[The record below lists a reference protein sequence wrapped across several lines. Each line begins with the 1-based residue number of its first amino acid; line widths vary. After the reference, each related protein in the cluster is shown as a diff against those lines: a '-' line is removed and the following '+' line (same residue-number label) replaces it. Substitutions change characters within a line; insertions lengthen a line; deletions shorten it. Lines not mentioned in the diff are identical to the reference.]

1 MDVHMS
7 NKGCL
12 DRSFWRD
19 RRVLIT
25 GHTGFK
31 GSWLTLLLLQLG
43 AQVWGYALPPEA
55 HPALFVALGFEQ
67 GKASALDGTLH
78 HQVGDINDQDTL
90 AQYVQTVQ
98 PEVVF
103 HLAAQPLVRQSY
115 VDPLGTWNTNVLGSL
130 RVLAA
135 LQSLSHTCAVVMVT
149 TDKVYENREWL
160 YGYRETD
167 ALGGRDPYS
176 ASKAAM
182 ELAVAS
188 WRSSFCGDAPHQNPH
203 LAIATARA
211 GNVIGGGDWAVD
223 RILPDA
229 IRALAREQ
237 PIPVRNPE
245 ATRPWQ
251 HVIEPLS
258 GYLLLAQNLYHYQ
271 TSGAVR
277 PNPYAQAFN
286 FGPPAE
292 SNRSVQN
299 LVETLLLYWPGQWV
313 AQPREQAPHEA
324 GLLHLVSD
332 LARQQLGWRPQW
344 NFATTMERTVGWYR
358 QVHTGAKVLECCL
371 DDWQAYALGGPHG

>member
-1 MDVHMS
+1 MHAQIA
-7 NKGCL
+7 NKGRL
-12 DRSFWRD
+12 DKNFWRG

-31 GSWLTLLLLQLG
+31 GSWLTSLLLQLG

-55 HPALFVALGFEQ
+55 QPALFTALGFER
-67 GKASALDGTLH
+67 GKASMLDGTLH
-78 HQVGDINDQDTL
+78 HRLGDINDQEAFANH
-90 AQYVQTVQ
+90 AQEVH
-98 PEVVF
+98 PDVVF

-115 VDPLGTWNTNVLGSL
+115 IDPLGTWNTNVLGSL

-135 LQSLSHTCAVVMVT
+135 LQSLSHSCAVVMVT

-167 ALGGRDPYS
+167 ALGGCDPYS

-223 RILPDA
+223 RIVPDA
-229 IRALAREQ
+229 MRALASEQ
-237 PIPVRNPE
+237 PISVRNPL

-258 GYLLLAQNLYHYQ
+258 GYLLLAQNLYHCQ
-271 TSGAVR
+271 SSEQAQ
-277 PNPYAQAFN
+277 PNPYTRAFN
-286 FGPPAE
+286 FGPSTE
-292 SNRSVQN
+292 SNRSVQD
-299 LVETLLLYWPGQWV
+299 LVETLLCHWSGQWS
-313 AQPREQAPHEA
+313 ALPYEQAPHEA

-332 LARQQLGWRPQW
+332 LARQQLGWQPRW
-344 NFATTMERTVGWYR
+344 NFATTVERTVGWYR
-358 QVHTGAKVLECCL
+358 QIHNGAGALECCL
-371 DDWQAYALGGPHG
+371 DDWQAYALGGLHD